1 MPVRRSLA
9 VAAALAVL
17 GLTSLSH
24 AEEGAAPAPEAR
36 PSPLR
41 LRAFGGVAHG
51 SLFGLPVTGPS
62 GGGGLGGG
70 VRRSWGGADGFGDL
84 TYDAL
89 STEHGV
95 GVHRLA
101 LGASGEVYAW
111 HVRAGAG
118 VDLGMAWLAR
128 LSASNESAR
137 RVYIGAHATLGVDLF
152 TAGGVTPYLQG
163 RAEYSTAFPT
173 LGASGGVR
181 YAF

>member
-1 MPVRRSLA
+1 MRRSLA
-9 VAAALAVL
+9 LAAALAVL
-17 GLTSLSH
+17 GLTSSAR
-24 AEEGAAPAPEAR
+24 AEDGAAPDAR
-36 PSPLR
+36 PTPVR

-62 GGGGLGGG
+62 GGGGVGGG

-101 LGASGEVYAW
+101 FGASGEVYAW

-137 RVYIGAHATLGVDLF
+137 RVYVGAHATLGVDLF

-173 LGASGGVR
+173 FGASGGVR